1 VPAAAITQP
10 LSAFQV
16 LYLISAAKNTEL
28 RVEGGW
34 SVGLAAIQVDAAALI
49 SVCAH
54 TH

>member
-1 VPAAAITQP
+1 VVPAAAAITQP

-34 SVGLAAIQVDAAALI
+34 SVGLAATSRCCRLD
-49 SVCAH
+49 
-54 TH
+54 